1 MTLKEQFLRNVSV
14 GKGKS
19 TIYTIKRAL
28 DAVELDIGKPLEN
41 AEWDD
46 ILTHI
51 ENLHTKSFHNS
62 TINLHKAKIKQFLTF
77 CFDETE
83 DVRYTK
89 IIKRLKGGQI
99 VGEPP
104 KPYEILTPEEIKRL
118 INVSTLERD
127 KCIIAVLF
135 ESGMRI
141 GELQALTN
149 QMVQMNEKDQEVIF
163 NIPTQVGC
171 KTGSR
176 SVICL
181 EIYGYVQDWQKCNT
195 SDMFMPLSK
204 SGMRDKIV
212 SIFKRAGINK
222 PANFHNFRHSS
233 ITNAVNIG
241 MQQNA
246 ICMRFWGSPNSM
258 MLSTYIHLNEQMT
271 SQGYRNAKG
280 MGDESKVINPLA
292 CRCVSCG
299 KLIQSGNLCIQCKEN
314 ADLKLKMTQ
323 HGNKLSDEGKRL
335 IESEAQISDLKRQVQ
350 DMKDAIKSIVKMNK
364 LSFEQ
369 NKKDFDKIKQD
380 SEKQDFDKNK
390 QEIVSEQ

>member
-1 MTLKEQFLRNVSV
+1 MTLKEQFLRNVNI
-14 GKGKS
+14 GKGKN
-19 TIYTIKRAL
+19 TIYTIKHAI
-28 DAVELDIGKPLEN
+28 DKIELDIGKPLED

-51 ENLHTKSFHNS
+51 ENMHAKNFKSS
-62 TINLHKAKIKQFLTF
+62 TINLQRAKIKQFLNF
-77 CFDETE
+77 CLDETD
-83 DVRYTK
+83 DVRYRK
-89 IIKRLKGGQI
+89 IIKKLKGGKI
-99 VGEPP
+99 EGEAP
-104 KPYEILTPEEIKRL
+104 KPYDILTPEDVKRL

-127 KCIIAVLF
+127 KCMIAVLF

-163 NIPTQVGC
+163 NIPTEVGC

-181 EIYGYVQDWQKCNT
+181 EIYGYCQDWMKCNT

-204 SGMRDKIV
+204 SGMRDKLI
-212 SIFKRAGINK
+212 SIFKKANINK
-222 PANFHNFRHSS
+222 HANPHNFRHSA
-233 ITNAVNIG
+233 ITNAVNLG

-280 MGDESKVINPLA
+280 MGEETKVINPLA
-292 CRCVSCG
+292 CRCVECG
-299 KLIQSGNLCIQCKEN
+299 KLIQSGNMCKQCSEN
-314 ADLKLKMTQ
+314 IAL
-323 HGNKLSDEGKRL
+323 
-335 IESEAQISDLKRQVQ
+335 
-350 DMKDAIKSIVKMNK
+350 
-364 LSFEQ
+364 
-369 NKKDFDKIKQD
+369 KIKVSQQD
-380 SEKQDFDKNK
+380 NKIEEMKRDMEYIISSIGGIDHKKPKSLIKQ
-390 QEIVSEQ
+390 